1 MAEPVLEP
9 VGPSPAPDEVDPPG
23 RPPSSALT
31 AIVAWVVIV
40 AALYFASEVLIPIT
54 LAVLLS
60 FVLSPLMELMRRVW
74 IPRVLAA
81 LLSVLVAIGIIIA
94 LGGIIGTQ
102 IAGLVSQAPLYQ
114 YTIEQKVNSLQHLI
128 ADQLS
133 SRISFITKRLQSM
146 GNLAPQAQPGK
157 EPAENEQPQQP
168 PVPVTITELPANSAL
183 QLGERVLGPIL
194 HPIATLGIILVV
206 AIFTLLQKQDLRD
219 RLIRLFGSNDLH
231 RATVAMDD
239 AGRRLSRYFLSQLC
253 VNCSFGVIIGFG
265 LFMIGVPSPVLW
277 GIIGALLRFVPY
289 IGVYISAALPVMLAA
304 AVGTGWSMVAWTAIL
319 FIVTDTIIGQAVEP
333 HGVRPQ
339 HRAFTIL
346 RDRRRHFL
354 GMALGA
360 HRPHPLHPPHSLP
373 GGHGAPHR
381 TLGIPG
387 SAARRSP
394 CPDPDRDLL
403 PTPARGRRQRGGGTC
418 AALSQGTFPHGLL

>member
-1 MAEPVLEP
+1 MAEAVLEP
-9 VGPSPAPDEVDPPG
+9 VGPVPEPDEVDPPG

-133 SRISFITKRLQSM
+133 NRISFITKRLQSM

-157 EPAENEQPQQP
+157 EPAENE
-168 PVPVTITELPANSAL
+168 PA
-183 QLGERVLGPIL
+183 G
-194 HPIATLGIILVV
+194 ATSCPG
-206 AIFTLLQKQDLRD
+206 
-219 RLIRLFGSNDLH
+219 NDH
-231 RATVAMDD
+231 
-239 AGRRLSRYFLSQLC
+239 
-253 VNCSFGVIIGFG
+253 
-265 LFMIGVPSPVLW
+265 
-277 GIIGALLRFVPY
+277 
-289 IGVYISAALPVMLAA
+289 
-304 AVGTGWSMVAWTAIL
+304 
-319 FIVTDTIIGQAVEP
+319 
-333 HGVRPQ
+333 
-339 HRAFTIL
+339 
-346 RDRRRHFL
+346 
-354 GMALGA
+354 
-360 HRPHPLHPPHSLP
+360 
-373 GGHGAPHR
+373 
-381 TLGIPG
+381 
-387 SAARRSP
+387 
-394 CPDPDRDLL
+394 
-403 PTPARGRRQRGGGTC
+403 
-418 AALSQGTFPHGLL
+418 

>member
-133 SRISFITKRLQSM
+133 SRIQLHH
-146 GNLAPQAQPGK
+146 QAAAKHGQPG
-157 EPAENEQPQQP
+157 A
-168 PVPVTITELPANSAL
+168 
-183 QLGERVLGPIL
+183 
-194 HPIATLGIILVV
+194 
-206 AIFTLLQKQDLRD
+206 
-219 RLIRLFGSNDLH
+219 
-231 RATVAMDD
+231 
-239 AGRRLSRYFLSQLC
+239 
-253 VNCSFGVIIGFG
+253 
-265 LFMIGVPSPVLW
+265 PSP
-277 GIIGALLRFVPY
+277 
-289 IGVYISAALPVMLAA
+289 
-304 AVGTGWSMVAWTAIL
+304 
-319 FIVTDTIIGQAVEP
+319 
-333 HGVRPQ
+333 
-339 HRAFTIL
+339 
-346 RDRRRHFL
+346 
-354 GMALGA
+354 
-360 HRPHPLHPPHSLP
+360 
-373 GGHGAPHR
+373 
-381 TLGIPG
+381 
-387 SAARRSP
+387 ARER
-394 CPDPDRDLL
+394 
-403 PTPARGRRQRGGGTC
+403 ARGK
-418 AALSQGTFPHGLL
+418 